1 MKRTQQQHLQAT
13 QSPLMCALAII
24 IHIPSHSIAEGQ
36 CQCTRFSLPNLVCSS
51 QVSCATHRRTD
62 GYVVTEKVLLQLKSD
77 SVQYKKQI
85 GTHREKKRV
94 LTLTLMLVRRKSA
107 CKTSAGS
114 CKILR
119 WLTPLLGP
127 NLDPKTGPKQS
138 PKRRNVNVIQF
149 RTPILGSIFGPKS
162 GVSHRRILQ
171 LPADVLQA
179 DLRRTSMS
187 VSVNTRFFSL
197 CVPICFLYSRGPFLA
212 AMFLLVFWIL
222 FWGP

>member
-1 MKRTQQQHLQAT
+1 M
-13 QSPLMCALAII
+13 
-24 IHIPSHSIAEGQ
+24 
-36 CQCTRFSLPNLVCSS
+36 
-51 QVSCATHRRTD
+51 
-62 GYVVTEKVLLQLKSD
+62 
-77 SVQYKKQI
+77 
-85 GTHREKKRV
+85 

-107 CKTSAGS
+107 SKTSAGS
-114 CKILR
+114 CKILQ

-149 RTPILGSIFGPKS
+149 RTPILGSIFGPKN

-179 DLRRTSMS
+179 DLRRTSTS

-197 CVPICFLYSRGPFLA
+197 CVPICFLYSSDLGKREHLRHRTGMTNQGVTTQSSSVTRTRPRGLDKYRTSQE
-212 AMFLLVFWIL
+212 L
-222 FWGP
+222 